1 MADKRI
7 SDLPAALS
15 VQTNDLFVLEQS
27 STAKKLTGQILIN
40 DLAAA
45 LDGHG
50 GISSITYTPPVGA
63 TLNGTLTINLADGTS
78 YSLSVTNG
86 RGISN
91 IVWSTSGVSG
101 DGQYHNGTIQYNDGT
116 TSTVQF
122 RDGVKGDRGY
132 QTYVWFKWSANYPTS
147 DADMSDSVNAYIGIY
162 AGTSAT
168 KPTTYTSYTWYQYKG
183 EKGDTGS
190 NIQSITLTSTS
201 GLVDTYTVTLTDGET
216 STFTVTNAKSIVSVT
231 QISGSHAAGTTD
243 VYQILFNDGDTAEF
257 SVYNG
262 ANGLGS
268 VSSVSG
274 IQADGNGNVPQVI
287 SGNGAPTTATVGQEN
302 QLYYDLTNSVLYYC
316 AGESEGTYVWL
327 GAGVTVDSTLSGSS
341 TNPVQNAVITNRI
354 GTGALPNS
362 NTNLTAAIN
371 YVDGR
376 IPSAST
382 TTPQKDGTGAAG
394 TGTTWARS
402 NHVHPL
408 NVPDSGVPSALG
420 TASQGSSTAYSRS
433 DHVHPMPSA
442 ADVGAVSYTVILP
455 NNTDLDTVLTSGFY
469 RLSVTH
475 PNSPTN
481 ANYSQMI
488 VSRGGDTVSQSIY
501 IFNAP
506 IMWVRT
512 GYGIGTGTETWSE
525 WVNYVSSVSTVSLPL
540 SWVDSGNGYYTV
552 TPTVSGATITA
563 RSKVNLQ
570 PTAAQSIQLQ
580 SDGVT
585 SLYVENNAGTLT
597 AYAVGNAPS
606 VALTM
611 QCTVETTDSTTGAIG
626 DTVGG
631 GGGGGIDEGSNY
643 FKFSSGT
650 MIQWGTLS
658 IPANTTWG
666 RGTFSEAFISA
677 DYWVSATIVG
687 TPAYAVSV
695 GGRTVDH
702 VDINRS
708 TSSSYAQNVN
718 WIVIGRWK

>member
-7 SDLPAALS
+7 SDLPAASS

-27 STAKKLTGQILIN
+27 NTAKKLTGQILID

-50 GISSITYTPPVGA
+50 GINNITYTPPVGA
-63 TLNGTLTINLADGTS
+63 TLDGTLTINLADETS

-116 TSTVQF
+116 TSTVQI
-122 RDGVKGDRGY
+122 RDGLKGDRGY
-132 QTYVWFKWSANYPTS
+132 QTYVWFKWSADYPTS

-162 AGTSAT
+162 AGTSST

-183 EKGDTGS
+183 NTGDTGAS
-190 NIQSITLTSTS
+190 IQSITLTSTS
-201 GLVDTYTVTLTDGET
+201 GLIDTYTVTLTDGET

-268 VSSVSG
+268 VSTVSG
-274 IQADGNGNVPQVI
+274 IQADGNGDVPQVI

-316 AGESEGTYVWL
+316 AGESGGTYVWL

-341 TNPVQNAVITNRI
+341 ENPVQNKVITNRV

-382 TTPQKDGTGAAG
+382 TTPSKDGTGTAG

-408 NVPDSGVPSALG
+408 NVPSSGVPSALG
-420 TASQGSSTAYSRS
+420 TASQGSAATYSRS
-433 DHVHPMPSA
+433 DHVHPMPTASQ
-442 ADVGAVSYTVILP
+442 VGAMPTTGILYFTSQTVNVATSAEIMRI
-455 NNTDLDTVLTSGFY
+455 TDANITTDTVVLECVFAEPSYITSD
-469 RLSVTH
+469 VTWT
-475 PNSPTN
+475 S
-481 ANYSQMI
+481 YE
-488 VSRGGDTVSQSIY
+488 GY
-501 IFNAP
+501 IAF
-506 IMWVRT
+506 
-512 GYGIGTGTETWSE
+512 TGTCATATTANI
-525 WVNYVSSVSTVSLPL
+525 VLGIK
-540 SWVDSGNGYYTV
+540 GN
-552 TPTVSGATITA
+552 
-563 RSKVNLQ
+563 
-570 PTAAQSIQLQ
+570 
-580 SDGVT
+580 
-585 SLYVENNAGTLT
+585 
-597 AYAVGNAPS
+597 
-606 VALTM
+606 
-611 QCTVETTDSTTGAIG
+611 
-626 DTVGG
+626 
-631 GGGGGIDEGSNY
+631 
-643 FKFSSGT
+643 
-650 MIQWGTLS
+650 
-658 IPANTTWG
+658 
-666 RGTFSEAFISA
+666 
-677 DYWVSATIVG
+677 
-687 TPAYAVSV
+687 
-695 GGRTVDH
+695 
-702 VDINRS
+702 
-708 TSSSYAQNVN
+708 
-718 WIVIGRWK
+718 